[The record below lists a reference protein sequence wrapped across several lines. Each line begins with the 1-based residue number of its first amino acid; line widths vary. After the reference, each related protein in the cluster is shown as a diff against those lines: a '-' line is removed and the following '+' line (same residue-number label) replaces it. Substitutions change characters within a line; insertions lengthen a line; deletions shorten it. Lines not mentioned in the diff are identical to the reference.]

1 MLTGTFRA
9 DGSSKFQKKNKW
21 GYFPSAAVAWDVAK
35 ENFMSKQNIVQ
46 QLKLRAVLVL
56 LVIKVSV
63 LTQHWVC
70 WLLQIMTVMVAMQSI
85 PVIGLEISLHRM

>member
-9 DGSSKFQKKNKW
+9 DGSSKFQKNNKW

-46 QLKLRAVLVL
+46 QLKL
-56 LVIKVSV
+56 
-63 LTQHWVC
+63 
-70 WLLQIMTVMVAMQSI
+70 
-85 PVIGLEISLHRM
+85 